1 MTDLVFYEK
10 PGCAGNQRQKKL
22 LLGLG
27 YRLQVRDLLS
37 EKWTAEGLRTFFGNS
52 PVAQWF
58 NQSAHQVKDG
68 SIDIHAVK
76 EKQALELMLA
86 EPMLIRRPLLQLG
99 EIRQSGFLPGPVLD
113 ALGIS
118 LDPEKDLQSCPMPEP
133 SAECNEVE

>member
-27 YRLQVRDLLS
+27 HRLQVRDLLS
-37 EKWTAEGLRTFFGNS
+37 EKWTAERLRPFFGKS

-58 NQSAHQVKDG
+58 NESAHRVKDG
-68 SIDIHAVK
+68 SIDIHAVD

-86 EPMLIRRPLLQLG
+86 EPLLIRRPLMQFG
-99 EIRQSGFLPGPVLD
+99 EVRQSGFLPGPVLE